1 MKLVLD
7 FTHPKLPKLFWFAL
21 VLVCSIV
28 LIRQMPISWFSGA
41 LASQT
46 GCRVMLQ
53 QPIGTIWQGS
63 AALAFSEPNATE
75 GGCRDPLS
83 VTERFH
89 WVTSCKIFSA
99 VCNTEVQFAA
109 LEQVQKMSWSLSK
122 TQIAANEIKLP
133 ANVLEG
139 LGNPWS
145 TLRPRGELGARWT
158 DIYLAG
164 LMPNSV
170 AKYVGLGAGNTP
182 SSGVI
187 RIIISNLTSPISP
200 VKPLGGYEISANI
213 ANAGINW
220 TLSTTSGP
228 LLLKG
233 QGEFSNKSGV
243 EGGARGVHFSGEAN
257 AAPESQ
263 ESLMGLLSLLGKK
276 EGSSYRL
283 KL

>member
-7 FTHPKLPKLFWFAL
+7 FTHPKLPKLFWT
-21 VLVCSIV
+21 VLVSACLVVIV
-28 LIRQMPISWFSGA
+28 RQMPISWVGGS

-63 AALAFSEPNATE
+63 AALAFSESNATE

-89 WVTSCKIFSA
+89 WSTSCKLLSMT
-99 VCNTEVQFAA
+99 CNTELQFAA
-109 LEQVQKMSWSLSK
+109 LEQPQLINWSLSK
-122 TQIAANEIKLP
+122 TQITANEIKLP

-158 DIYLAG
+158 DINLVG
-164 LMPNSV
+164 LMANLP
-170 AKYVGLGAGNTP
+170 GFGAGNTP

-200 VKPLGGYEISANI
+200 VKLLGGYEISANI
-213 ANAGINW
+213 ADTGMNW
-220 TLSTTSGP
+220 TLSTNTGP

-233 QGEFSNKSGV
+233 QGEFSSKGNSGSA
-243 EGGARGVHFSGEAN
+243 GKGAGMQFSGEAS
-257 AAPESQ
+257 ASPESQ
-263 ESLMGLLSLLGKK
+263 ESLIGLLSLLGKK
-276 EGSSYRL
+276 EGNIYRL
-283 KL
+283 KF

>member
-7 FTHPKLPKLFWFAL
+7 FTHPKLPKLFWLAL
-21 VLVCSIV
+21 VLACFIV
-28 LIRQMPISWFSGA
+28 IIRQMPVSWISGS

-46 GCRVMLQ
+46 ACRVMLQ

-75 GGCRDPLS
+75 GGCRDPMS

-89 WVTSCKIFSA
+89 WSTSCKLLAMS
-99 VCNTEVQFAA
+99 CNTEIQFAA
-109 LEQVQKMSWSLSK
+109 LEQAQQLQWGLGK
-122 TQIAANEIKLP
+122 TQIASNEIKLP

-158 DIYLAG
+158 DINL
-164 LMPNSV
+164 PNLVSF
-170 AKYVGLGAGNTP
+170 GAGNTP

-213 ANAGINW
+213 ADTGMNW
-220 TLSTTSGP
+220 SLSTSSGP

-233 QGEFSNKSGV
+233 QGEFSNK
-243 EGGARGVHFSGEAN
+243 GGDKGMHFSGEAN
-257 AAPESQ
+257 ASPESK
-263 ESLMGLLSLLGKK
+263 ESLIGLLSLLGKK
-276 EGSSYRL
+276 DGDTYRL
-283 KL
+283 KF

>member
-7 FTHPKLPKLFWFAL
+7 FTHPKLPKLFWT
-21 VLVCSIV
+21 VLVSACLVVIV
-28 LIRQMPISWFSGA
+28 RQMPISWVGGS

-63 AALAFSEPNATE
+63 AALAFSESNATE

-89 WVTSCKIFSA
+89 WSTSCKFLS
-99 VCNTEVQFAA
+99 VSCNTEIQFAA
-109 LEQVQKMSWSLSK
+109 LEQSQQISWGLSR
-122 TQIAANEIKLP
+122 TQIASNEIKLP

-158 DIYLAG
+158 DINLVG
-164 LMPNSV
+164 LMAILPSF
-170 AKYVGLGAGNTP
+170 GAGNTP

-213 ANAGINW
+213 ADAGMNW
-220 TLSTTSGP
+220 ALSTNSGP

-233 QGEFSNKSGV
+233 QGEFSSKGNSGSA
-243 EGGARGVHFSGEAN
+243 GKGAGMQFSGEAS
-257 AAPESQ
+257 ASPESQ
-263 ESLMGLLSLLGKK
+263 ESLIGLLSLLGKK
-276 EGSSYRL
+276 EGNIYRL
-283 KL
+283 KF

>member
-7 FTHPKLPKLFWFAL
+7 FTHPKLPKLFWL
-21 VLVCSIV
+21 VLLIACLTV
-28 LIRQMPISWFSGA
+28 LIRQMPISWVSGS

-46 GCRVMLQ
+46 ACRVMLQ

-75 GGCRDPLS
+75 GGCREPMS

-89 WVTSCKIFSA
+89 WATSCKLLALS
-99 VCNTEVQFAA
+99 CNTELQFAA
-109 LEQVQKMSWSLSK
+109 LEQPQQISWTLGK
-122 TQIAANEIKLP
+122 TQITGNEIKLP

-158 DIYLAG
+158 DIHLAG
-164 LMPNSV
+164 LMVNLPGFS
-170 AKYVGLGAGNTP
+170 AGNAP

-213 ANAGINW
+213 ADAGMNW

-233 QGEFSNKSGV
+233 QGEFSSK
-243 EGGARGVHFSGEAN
+243 GGKAGNGGIHFSGEAN
-257 AAPESQ
+257 ASPESQ
-263 ESLMGLLSLLGKK
+263 ESLIGLLSLLGKK
-276 EGSSYRL
+276 EGDAYRL
-283 KL
+283 KF